1 MVSSGLK
8 RRIFQ
13 SILYGSIALC
23 ILSWLLLW
31 IWNGATD
38 QYPTGFAAGWLAL
51 FAAIWGITLA
61 RHLRQKVSDGPPVG
75 LLFSIL
81 YGVYFALSGLI
92 YFVVFVA
99 LAAQDALGTGVWAA
113 LACAYTFLFLFV
125 WARKERRRQEDFDEL
140 ADFNETRCSAPVVN
154 LIKVLLCYSF
164 LFFELTTMAQVIGA
178 AIDSSS
184 ISPPGALF
192 DVADRDELTANKMH
206 IHCVGPANQDPAVP
220 TVVFESAIA
229 APGISWGLVQDEIAK
244 VTTAC
249 IYDRKGYG
257 WSWRGANPRHVEKFS
272 EELNELLTIA
282 EVSRPFVGVGWGF
295 GSLILQKYADVYGYG
310 FQANAEVQGLV
321 FVDALNPTASVASA
335 EDSSSSSFVDDEFFD
350 SSGPSFFDHFIR
362 YIIPLGFIRMAE
374 QTSVSAGSLGFPFD
388 VLELLGES
396 RFNAYRAFLLGY
408 YHSNTVV
415 QEKRSWKTTSLDDVD
430 GLFAPGYLGDLPV
443 AVVSRTSTSDAYN
456 DAQEGLEVLSNNSRS
471 SLADAESF
479 LPMQDPATI
488 VDAIIDTLARSVI
501 QYQADAIA
509 GDLSGLKR
517 TATSSDDAVRTL
529 RASMTARLGRGG
541 NQ

>member
-1 MVSSGLK
+1 M
-8 RRIFQ
+8 
-13 SILYGSIALC
+13 
-23 ILSWLLLW
+23 
-31 IWNGATD
+31 
-38 QYPTGFAAGWLAL
+38 
-51 FAAIWGITLA
+51 
-61 RHLRQKVSDGPPVG
+61 RQKVSDGPPVG

-81 YGVYFALSGLI
+81 YGIYFAVSALV

-113 LACAYTFLFLFV
+113 LACIYTTAFLVV

-154 LIKVLLCYSF
+154 LIKVILCYSF

-184 ISPPGALF
+184 ISAPGALF
-192 DVADRDELTANKMH
+192 DVADRDETSANKMH
-206 IHCVGPANQDPAVP
+206 IHCVGPADQDPSVP
-220 TVVFESAIA
+220 TVLFESAVA
-229 APGISWGLVQDEIAK
+229 APGISWGLVQDEVAK

-257 WSWRGANPRHVEKFS
+257 WSWRGANPRHVEKFT
-272 EELNELLTIA
+272 EELNELLTVA
-282 EVSRPFVGVGWGF
+282 EVTRPLVGVGWGF
-295 GSLILQKYADVYGYG
+295 GSLVLQKYADTYGHG
-310 FQANAEVQGLV
+310 FDTGAEVHGLV

-335 EDSSSSSFVDDEFFD
+335 EDSGSSSFVDDEFLD

-374 QTSVSAGSLGFPFD
+374 QTSVSAGSLGFPFE

-415 QEKRSWKTTSLDDVD
+415 QEKRTWKTTSLDDVE
-430 GLFAPGYLGDLPV
+430 GLFEPGYLGDLPV
-443 AVVSRTSTSDAYN
+443 SVVSRTSESDAYN
-456 DAQEGLEVLSNNSRS
+456 EAQEGLELLSNNTRS
-471 SLADAESF
+471 SVADADSF
-479 LPMQDPATI
+479 LPMRDPTTI

-501 QYQADAIA
+501 KYQADALA
-509 GDLSGLKR
+509 GELNDLKR
-517 TATSSDDAVRTL
+517 SEGRTVSAI
-529 RASMTARLGRGG
+529 REQMMARLGR
-541 NQ
+541 QIK